1 MNAFF
6 QGYNQILDEV
16 SAYHKQVVVVTHS
29 QNRAIVCLESALWI
43 KKTEYTCSHIKIKN
57 KTKQNKTKG

>member
-29 QNRAIVCLESALWI
+29 QNRAIVCLESAI
-43 KKTEYTCSHIKIKN
+43 
-57 KTKQNKTKG
+57 